1 MKRVPVLCPAGNII
15 PCSVSFVKKNMSK
28 YLYQFDVTKLAVSDS
43 KKTVSI
49 FIVPE
54 MLLQSLCNQLTIK
67 FSEEGGVLMSKK
79 SSKTVKLDILN
90 KSRAIGRKE
99 AVLNG
104 TWSKRPAVFRSKTAS
119 GARAKALDKEI
130 REYL

>member
-1 MKRVPVLCPAGNII
+1 
-15 PCSVSFVKKNMSK
+15 
-28 YLYQFDVTKLAVSDS
+28 
-43 KKTVSI
+43 
-49 FIVPE
+49 
-54 MLLQSLCNQLTIK
+54 
-67 FSEEGGVLMSKK
+67 MSKK